1 MEESGQISSSDY
13 SDYKEETNYKD
24 SSYFGNMQGSQNA
37 SYVDHTKSMQT
48 SSGVGGGLAKKNMRG
63 SMEFDGFIGDSQYD

>member
-24 SSYFGNMQGSQNA
+24 SSYFGNMQGS
-37 SYVDHTKSMQT
+37 
-48 SSGVGGGLAKKNMRG
+48 
-63 SMEFDGFIGDSQYD
+63 